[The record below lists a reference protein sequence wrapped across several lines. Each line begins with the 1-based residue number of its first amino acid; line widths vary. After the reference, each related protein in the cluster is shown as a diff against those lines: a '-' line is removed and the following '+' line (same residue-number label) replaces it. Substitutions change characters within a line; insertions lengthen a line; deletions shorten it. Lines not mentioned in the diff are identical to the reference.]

1 VLFPGKSVSLT
12 CDDVFVCTRY
22 LNRHA
27 DVNSSCFDVPKIY
40 GKFPG
45 RAHNVLCLLIA
56 KQKRQLIDQ
65 KHIRP
70 LCKNKSRRVS
80 CLRRESNLCLF
91 IPAAAAQRKQKNR
104 CFSKGLLISRRNQY
118 IKMQR
123 AHAAQKT
130 SRSCCM
136 CVNVN
141 RRAKLNGRIC

>member
-1 VLFPGKSVSLT
+1 MRRTRRKQVLFPGKSVSLT
-12 CDDVFVCTRY
+12 HSASLCDVFVCTRRY

-91 IPAAAAQRKQKNR
+91 IPAAREETKKSLLFKRPLNLAPQSIHKDAA
-104 CFSKGLLISRRNQY
+104 
-118 IKMQR
+118 R
-123 AHAAQKT
+123 A
-130 SRSCCM
+130 C
-136 CVNVN
+136 
-141 RRAKLNGRIC
+141 RAKNKSLLLCV